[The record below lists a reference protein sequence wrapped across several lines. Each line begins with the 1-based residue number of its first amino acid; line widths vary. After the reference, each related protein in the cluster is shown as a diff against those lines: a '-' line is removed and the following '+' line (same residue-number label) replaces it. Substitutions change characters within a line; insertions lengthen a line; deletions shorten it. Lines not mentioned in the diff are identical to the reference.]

1 MRVGLAYLPTRQHL
15 VPVTARSISPR
26 AESAGGTHEDTPGR
40 AVRLAPGPSPQ
51 DQATQR
57 SAMVRMYRSSTQR
70 SWLSNAPRYLD
81 RQSRPRCWPG
91 SDRRDIVEEP
101 SCRGRK
107 WPGETRATGFSP
119 PPNSRTPDSRFNRVL
134 TCVGFSPASGSQR
147 LGIPT
152 ARFLLSSVL
161 PGRGWLRLCLS
172 GECPTETPA
181 RPPPRTPVTVARVVG
196 GTSAYLRTHASV
208 RAPPRRSCSTCG
220 HPLRKC
226 P

>member
-119 PPNSRTPDSRFNRVL
+119 PPNSRTPNSRTPDSRFNRVL
-134 TCVGFSPASGSQR
+134 TCVGFSAPRYTDSSFPALLGTPGSR
-147 LGIPT
+147 LVAVVSLRGMPHRN
-152 ARFLLSSVL
+152 AR
-161 PGRGWLRLCLS
+161 
-172 GECPTETPA
+172 
-181 RPPPRTPVTVARVVG
+181 
-196 GTSAYLRTHASV
+196 
-208 RAPPRRSCSTCG
+208 
-220 HPLRKC
+220 
-226 P
+226 